1 MKNET
6 INNIIRFIG
15 LFLLQI
21 VVLNNINFWGYINPY
36 LYILF
41 VALYPIL
48 SNINYFLIISFI
60 FGMLLDIAMDSGG
73 IHSSCCVIIAFSRP
87 LFLRFCFGHNYTY
100 QITSIEST
108 DIIKR
113 IIYCILI
120 LIIQHLFMFS
130 FEFFS
135 IYKIDLILSNTL
147 YSGIFSILLAALGII
162 IFTRDN

>member
-21 VVLNNINFWGYINPY
+21 VVLNNINFLGYINPY

-48 SNINYFLIISFI
+48 SNRNYFLIISFI

-108 DIIKR
+108 DTIKR

-130 FEFFS
+130 FEFSQFIKS
-135 IYKIDLILSNTL
+135 I
-147 YSGIFSILLAALGII
+147 
-162 IFTRDN
+162 